1 MKQRGSQ
8 SLKGLRRGN
17 KEAVLL
23 LFMGGERLS
32 RVRIAAATGLT
43 TASVT
48 QLVRELIDDGL
59 LEESG
64 EIASGAAGRRET
76 LLRFA
81 GEKVAAVGVNVE
93 RDRTHVS
100 LCSWDEVI
108 KEEIYPTDEL
118 FAGGTVTLCERI
130 EAVAAECG
138 GRRFLGTGLAVAG
151 FVDAEKGIAVGNHGL
166 FPDGYPLV
174 DEVYRGTGK
183 ETLLVNNV
191 RAQARALMTAADDSF
206 MFVKH
211 GPGVGCAV
219 ISDGIIVE
227 GADGKAGELGHTIA
241 EEDGIKCRCGKRGCL
256 ETCVSESRISELYHN
271 KTGVEM
277 YVRDIYAR
285 YGKDTEAR
293 EILDGCARK
302 LAVAIGNAAS
312 LLNPRKVLA
321 TGGIFA
327 AEDTFRAFERAVSE
341 AGFGGD
347 FPLARIGDE
356 RKVKAFSGA
365 RHVML
370 EKLFGI

>member
-108 KEEIYPTDEL
+108 KEEIYLTDEL
-118 FAGGTVTLCERI
+118 FAGGTGTLCERI

-219 ISDGIIVE
+219 ISDGAVVS
-227 GADGKAGELGHTIA
+227 GADGKAGELGHTVA
-241 EEDGIKCRCGKRGCL
+241 EEGGFPCRCGKRGCL
-256 ETCVSESRISELYHN
+256 ETCVSESRISELYET
-271 KTGVEM
+271 KTGDKVPAGE
-277 YVRDIYAR
+277 IYAR
-285 YGKDTEAR
+285 YATDEAAR
-293 EILDGCARK
+293 EIVDGCLDK
-302 LAVAIGNAAS
+302 LAVAVGNAA
-312 LLNPRKVLA
+312 LVLNPRKVLV

-327 AEDTFRAFERAVSE
+327 REETFEAFAGAVRA
-341 AGFGGD
+341 AGFGGE

-356 RKVKAFSGA
+356 RRVKAFSGA

-370 EKLFGI
+370 KKLFGM